1 MLSNCFGCLVQVGVA
16 FISLLVLEELMQLP
30 SVLQE
35 RYLMFL
41 AFENELFVYQVV
53 VQEVGD
59 AAAHLHQHLEATL
72 KGCFI
77 LLSELE
83 IGASCLV
90 LSETTVNQA

>member
-1 MLSNCFGCLVQVGVA
+1 M
-16 FISLLVLEELMQLP
+16 LEELLQLP

-41 AFENELFVYQVV
+41 AFEDELFVYQVV

-59 AAAHLHQHLEATL
+59 AAAHLHQHLKATL

-77 LLSELE
+77 LLSELR

-90 LSETTVNQA
+90 LSKTSIYQA